1 MHDQMPIVVFI
12 PLVTIVW
19 TAFIVMIVR
28 ERRRRIRKGNN

>member
-12 PLVTIVW
+12 PLAAIVW
-19 TAFIVMIVR
+19 TAYIIMVVR